1 MLKSTRQGKQTSDK
15 KIFGVYIRSI
25 LTQKVILHIKEIGR
39 NVKQN
44 LEQKI
49 VSKNEGRCITEG
61 FIRPNSV
68 KIISYSSGLVNSEN
82 IEFQT
87 VFECMICHPIEGQLI
102 ECIAKTVT
110 KAGIHAEVVTEND
123 IVPVT
128 VFIARDHHN
137 TNKHFATIKENANL
151 SVRVIGVRFELND
164 PYICVI
170 GQLLDPSNDENQRA
184 RQKSGLSRLTV
195 GGDYQEG
202 LLIENDE

>member
-1 MLKSTRQGKQTSDK
+1 MKATKQGKQTSDK

-68 KIISYSSGLVNSEN
+68 RIISYSSGLVNSEN

-87 VFECMICHPIEGQLI
+87 VFECMVCHPVEGQII
-102 ECIAKTVT
+102 ECVAKTVT

-128 VFIARDHHN
+128 VFVARDHHN
-137 TNKHFATIKENANL
+137 TNKYFATIKENANIT
-151 SVRVIGVRFELND
+151 VRVIGVRFELND

-170 GQLLDPSNDENQRA
+170 GQLLDPSNDENQKA
-184 RQKSGLSRLTV
+184 RQKAGLSRLTV
-195 GGDYQEG
+195 GGDYQEE
-202 LLIENDE
+202 LITAEDV

>member
-1 MLKSTRQGKQTSDK
+1 MKSTRQGKQTSDK

>member
-1 MLKSTRQGKQTSDK
+1 MMKSTRQGKQTSDK